1 MAGREHDILGGT
13 LEKTITAPIRPR
25 NSQFFLSPRVHGID
39 LKVINRSDCEPG
51 KLLGSEDFAEA
62 RPEQGP
68 SAHQAPEMGSGRVP
82 EGPRSSYQ
90 GLANG
95 TTHLFSPPPTC
106 GSAALLQAV
115 GLQVGWAL
123 KVPGTR
129 LWAAPRLPFPQDRQT
144 TAYFRQRWQK
154 VQEGGPDRG
163 RPLPESAV
171 FVPATITLSKAG
183 RVAKLKVNGQKAA
196 PPSWRPPSDAARE
209 PVWTPV

>member
-25 NSQFFLSPRVHGID
+25 NSQFFLSPRVHGIY
-39 LKVINRSDCEPG
+39 LKVINCSDCEPG
-51 KLLGSEDFAEA
+51 RLLGSEDFAEA

-68 SAHQAPEMGSGRVP
+68 PAHQAPEAGPGCVP

-95 TTHLFSPPPTC
+95 TTHLFSP
-106 GSAALLQAV
+106 
-115 GLQVGWAL
+115 
-123 KVPGTR
+123 
-129 LWAAPRLPFPQDRQT
+129 WAAPRLPFPQDQQT
-144 TAYFRQRWQK
+144 MACFRQRRQK

-196 PPSWRPPSDAARE
+196 PPSWRLPSDAARE
-209 PVWTPV
+209 PA